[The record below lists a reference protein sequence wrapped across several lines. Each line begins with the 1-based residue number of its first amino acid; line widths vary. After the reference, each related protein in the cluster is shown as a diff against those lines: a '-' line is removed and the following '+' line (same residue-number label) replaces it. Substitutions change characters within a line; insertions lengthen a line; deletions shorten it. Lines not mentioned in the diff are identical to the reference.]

1 MTTTTAP
8 QAKPLTAGD
17 LLRLYS
23 EGVRGELIRGELCE
37 AMPTGDEHGRIVLN
51 LVVEMKNF
59 VKRWRLGTLTASD
72 SGVCLERDPDPVRA
86 PDIAFFLAERL
97 RSRARVTGYS
107 EEVVPD
113 LVVEVASPGDSPREI
128 NDRALISLG
137 FGVRYALVVRPETRD
152 VDVHRPG
159 HPVLT
164 LGENDSLDGI
174 DVLPGF
180 ACALRNVFDD

>member
-1 MTTTTAP
+1 MTTTTAT

-17 LLRLYS
+17 LLRLHS
-23 EGVRGELIRGELCE
+23 EGVRGELLRGELCE
-37 AMPTGDEHGRIVLN
+37 AMPTGHEHGRVVVN

-59 VKRWRLGTLTASD
+59 VKPRRLGTLTASD
-72 SGVCLERDPDPVRA
+72 SGVWLERDPDTVRA
-86 PDIAFFLAERL
+86 PDIAFFSAEKMP
-97 RSRARVTGYS
+97 SAARVPGYS
-107 EEVVPD
+107 EVVPD

-128 NDRALISLG
+128 NDKALMWLG
-137 FGVRYALVVRPETRD
+137 FGVLFALVVRPETRS
-152 VDVHRPG
+152 VDVHRQG

-180 ACALRNVFDD
+180 ACAVKDIVDG

>member
-1 MTTTTAP
+1 MTTTTAT

-37 AMPTGDEHGRIVLN
+37 AMPTGHEHGRIVVN

-59 VKRWRLGTLTASD
+59 VKPRKLGTLTAPD
-72 SGVCLERDPDPVRA
+72 SGVWLERDPDTVRA
-86 PDIAFFLAERL
+86 PDIAFFSAEKMPP
-97 RSRARVTGYS
+97 ATRVSGYS
-107 EEVVPD
+107 EVVPD
-113 LVVEVASPGDSPREI
+113 LVVEVASPGDSFRET
-128 NDRALISLG
+128 NDKALMWLG
-137 FGVRYALVVRPETRD
+137 FGVRVALVVRPDTRS

-159 HPVLT
+159 RPVLALGQNDT
-164 LGENDSLDGI
+164 LDDI

-180 ACALRNVFDD
+180 TCAVKDIFDD